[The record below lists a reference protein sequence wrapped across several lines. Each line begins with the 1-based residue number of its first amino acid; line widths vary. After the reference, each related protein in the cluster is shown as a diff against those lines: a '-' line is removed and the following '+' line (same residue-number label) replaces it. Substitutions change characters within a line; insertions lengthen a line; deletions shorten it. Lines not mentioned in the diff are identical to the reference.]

1 MAAGHRNVEECRS
14 RVRKYNLNI
23 EQKILPQ
30 RTLHGLLEETF
41 SIYWKHFVRLFTVAA
56 IILIPS
62 NLILALM
69 LPSASGLANSTSA
82 SGLANSNPNTLVV
95 LLCFTIL
102 IISLVFTQAAL
113 ANAIGQ
119 HYSTGLIN
127 IRITYL
133 RLFWRVKTLSL
144 LTIILTFSVLI
155 GLIVVST
162 IYIVLLEILN
172 SGNTNFLTSF
182 LPIVLIIVPLV
193 ITAALGSILIQT
205 VILEGH
211 KVMDSLNRIRQ
222 LMYGNWWRI
231 SGISMIL
238 ALVTVGL
245 FILLQA
251 PFLIWPQVPS
261 LMGIFK
267 PIQGLYGMVTS
278 VIAIVL
284 WCTAITLVYYDL
296 RVRKE
301 KYTFGDLSDEMNIS
315 ITE

>member
-1 MAAGHRNVEECRS
+1 
-14 RVRKYNLNI
+14 LNI

-41 SIYWKHFVRLFTVAA
+41 SVYWKHFVRLFTVAA

-69 LPSASGLANSTSA
+69 LPSPSGLAD
-82 SGLANSNPNTLVV
+82 SNPNPLVV
-95 LLCFTIL
+95 LLCLAIL
-102 IISLVFTQAAL
+102 TTSLVFTQAAL

-133 RLFWRVKTLSL
+133 RLFGRVKTLSL
-144 LTIILTFSVLI
+144 LTIILTSSVLI

-172 SGNTNFLTSF
+172 LGNTNLEF
-182 LPIVLIIVPLV
+182 LIIVPLI

-251 PFLIWPQVPS
+251 PFLIWPQVSS
-261 LMGIFK
+261 LMGIVK
-267 PIQGLYGMVTS
+267 PIQSLYGMLTS

-301 KYTFGDLSDEMNIS
+301 KYTFGNLSDEMNIS
-315 ITE
+315 ITK

>member
-1 MAAGHRNVEECRS
+1 MSPPHPTMAAGHRNVEECRS
-14 RVRKYNLNI
+14 KVRKYNLNI

-69 LPSASGLANSTSA
+69 LPSPSGLAD
-82 SGLANSNPNTLVV
+82 SNPNTLVV
-95 LLCFTIL
+95 LLCLAIL
-102 IISLVFTQAAL
+102 TTSLVFTQAAL

-133 RLFWRVKTLSL
+133 RLFGRVKTLSL
-144 LTIILTFSVLI
+144 LTIILTSSVLI

-172 SGNTNFLTSF
+172 LGNTNFLTGF

-251 PFLIWPQVPS
+251 PFLIWPQVTS
-261 LMGIFK
+261 LMGIVK
-267 PIQGLYGMVTS
+267 PIQSLYGMLTS

-301 KYTFGDLSDEMNIS
+301 KYTFGNLSDEMNIS
-315 ITE
+315 ITK

>member
-1 MAAGHRNVEECRS
+1 M
-14 RVRKYNLNI
+14 
-23 EQKILPQ
+23 
-30 RTLHGLLEETF
+30 
-41 SIYWKHFVRLFTVAA
+41 RLFTVAA

-62 NLILALM
+62 NLILAFM
-69 LPSASGLANSTSA
+69 LPSPSSLANSS
-82 SGLANSNPNTLVV
+82 PNTLVV

-119 HYSTGLIN
+119 HYATGVIN

-144 LTIILTFSVLI
+144 LTLILIFSTLI
-155 GLIVVST
+155 GLIAMSA

-172 SGNTNFLTSF
+172 LGDTNFLAVF
-182 LPIVLIIVPLV
+182 LPFILILVPLV
-193 ITAALGSILIQT
+193 IGTAFSSILIQT
-205 VILEGH
+205 VVLEGH
-211 KVMDSLNRIRQ
+211 KVRASLNRILQ

-231 SGISMIL
+231 SGIAMIL

-245 FILLQA
+245 FVLLQA
-251 PFLIWPQVPS
+251 PFLIPS
-261 LMGIFK
+261 LLGLVQ
-267 PIQGLYGMVTS
+267 PIQSLYGMLTS

-284 WCTAITLVYYDL
+284 WCTAITIVYYDL

-301 KYTFGDLSDEMNIS
+301 KYTLDNLSDEMNIS
-315 ITE
+315 ITK

>member
-30 RTLHGLLEETF
+30 RTLHGLLVETF

-69 LPSASGLANSTSA
+69 LPSPSGLAD
-82 SGLANSNPNTLVV
+82 SNPNTLVV
-95 LLCFTIL
+95 LLCLAIL
-102 IISLVFTQAAL
+102 TTSLVFTQAAL

-133 RLFWRVKTLSL
+133 RLFGRVKTLSL
-144 LTIILTFSVLI
+144 LTIILTSSVLI

-172 SGNTNFLTSF
+172 LGNTNFLTGF

-251 PFLIWPQVPS
+251 PFLIWPQVTS
-261 LMGIFK
+261 LMGIVK
-267 PIQGLYGMVTS
+267 PIQSLYGMLTS

-301 KYTFGDLSDEMNIS
+301 KYTFGNLSDEMNIS
-315 ITE
+315 ITK

>member
-1 MAAGHRNVEECRS
+1 MQATETSKSVDKEL
-14 RVRKYNLNI
+14 RKYNLNI

-41 SIYWKHFVRLFTVAA
+41 SVYWKHFIRLFTVAA

-62 NLILALM
+62 NLILTLI
-69 LPSASGLANSTSA
+69 LPTP

-133 RLFWRVKTLSL
+133 RLFGRVKTLSL
-144 LTIILTFSVLI
+144 LTVILTSSVLV
-155 GLIVVST
+155 GLIIVST

-172 SGNTNFLTSF
+172 LGTTNFLASF
-182 LPIVLIIVPLV
+182 LPIVLVLVPLV
-193 ITAALGSILIQT
+193 IASAFSSILIQT

-211 KVMDSLNRIRQ
+211 KVRASLNRIWQ

-245 FILLQA
+245 FVLLQA
-251 PFLIWPQVPS
+251 PFLIWPQIPS
-261 LMGIFK
+261 FMGILN
-267 PIQGLYGMVTS
+267 PIQSLYGILTS

-284 WCTAITLVYYDL
+284 WCIAITLVYYDL

-301 KYTFGDLSDEMNIS
+301 KYTFDNLSDEMNIS
-315 ITE
+315 STK

>member
-69 LPSASGLANSTSA
+69 LPSPSGLAD
-82 SGLANSNPNTLVV
+82 SNPNTLVV
-95 LLCFTIL
+95 LLCLAIL
-102 IISLVFTQAAL
+102 TTSLVFTQAAL

-133 RLFWRVKTLSL
+133 RLFGRVKTLSL
-144 LTIILTFSVLI
+144 LTIILTSSVLI

-172 SGNTNFLTSF
+172 LGNTNFLTGF

-251 PFLIWPQVPS
+251 PFLIWPQVTS
-261 LMGIFK
+261 LMGIVK
-267 PIQGLYGMVTS
+267 PIQSLYGMLTS

-301 KYTFGDLSDEMNIS
+301 KYTFGNLSDEMNIS
-315 ITE
+315 ITK